1 MKDIKKEVE
10 DMLQDPRIEE
20 ILFEV
25 SNIVVY
31 TRNKALFVNGEDKIR
46 EVVNKLKKRV
56 EIRMTPDTLLD
67 EEDTKKKVTSILA
80 ENNTKAEEFWFD
92 KERSVLYLEMLKP
105 EELTKDIVKK
115 IKEETNWSV
124 QANRYPIVKSDL
136 VRAVREMLYSNF
148 AFRKKLMNDIGE
160 KIYYSN
166 INIDPKNYWIRVTG
180 LGGQRQVG
188 RSAIFLQ
195 TPYSRVLMDVGI
207 DVSNPN
213 GTYPILDAP
222 EFRLNELNAVII
234 SHSHLDHC
242 GFLPALFKYGY
253 RGPVYTTAPTRDI
266 MALLQ
271 LDYYNLSNKN
281 LNIEKIFDIDD
292 IKEMLKYT
300 IVLNYREVTDIS
312 PDVRITLFDA
322 GHILGSAMVHAN
334 IGNGIYNLL
343 YTGDF
348 KFAKSKTLS
357 KPRNIFERVEGVIM
371 ESTYGGDF
379 DIQPSREESEKM
391 LYSIIE
397 NTIRQ
402 GGKILIPVLAV
413 GRSQEI
419 MLLLEEWRRK
429 GLLPSDIKVYLD
441 GMIRSVAAIYTVYP
455 EFLNKDVQSE
465 ILEYDDNPFLSPMF
479 SHVGSK
485 EERDKVLEGPPSV
498 ILATSG
504 MLEGGPALYYF
515 ANMCEDPNNAIIL
528 VSYQGENTLG
538 RKLYYGAKEVEIEV
552 NGIVKKMTVNAKV
565 YLIDGFSGHSDRY
578 QLSKFITTMKPT
590 PRKVLVVHGEESK
603 STEFAHYLRSQG
615 INAIVPNILDAVRL
629 K

>member
-1 MKDIKKEVE
+1 MRDIKKEVAE
-10 DMLQDPRIEE
+10 MLEDPRIEE

-31 TRNKALFVNGEDKIR
+31 TRNKSLFTNGEDKIR

-56 EIRMTPDTLLD
+56 EVRMVPDMLLD
-67 EEDTKKKVTSILA
+67 EEETKKKVTKILEEHNA
-80 ENNTKAEEFWFD
+80 QAEEFWFD
-92 KERSVLYLEMLKP
+92 HDRSVLYLEMLKP
-105 EELTKDIVKK
+105 EDLTKDIVKK

-136 VRAVREMLYSNF
+136 VRAIREMLYSNF
-148 AFRKKLMNDIGE
+148 AFRKKFMNEIGE

-166 INIDPKNYWIRVTG
+166 INIDPQNYWIRVTG
-180 LGGQRQVG
+180 LGGFRQVG
-188 RSAIFLQ
+188 RSAVFLQ
-195 TPYSRVLMDVGI
+195 TPYSRVLMDVGL

-213 GTYPILDAP
+213 APYPILDAP

-242 GFLPALFKYGY
+242 GFLPALFRYGY

-266 MALLQ
+266 MTLLH
-271 LDYYNLSNKN
+271 LDYYNLSQKSMDVQ
-281 LNIEKIFDIDD
+281 KIFDIDD

-300 IVLNYREVTDIS
+300 IVLNYQEVTDIT

-334 IGNGIYNLL
+334 IGNGLYNLL

-357 KPRNIFERVEGVIM
+357 KPRNIFERVEAVIM

-379 DIQPSREESEKM
+379 DTQPSREESEKM

-397 NTIRQ
+397 DTIRR
-402 GGKILIPVLAV
+402 GGKVLIPVLAV

-429 GLLPSDIKVYLD
+429 GLLPADIKVYLD
-441 GMIRSVAAIYTVYP
+441 GMLRNVAAIYTVYP
-455 EFLNKDVQSE
+455 EFLNKEIRSE
-465 ILEYDDNPFLSPMF
+465 ILEYDDNPFLSAMF
-479 SHVGSK
+479 KHVGSR
-485 EERDKVLEGPPSV
+485 EERDQILAGPPSI

-504 MLEGGPALYYF
+504 MLEGGPSVYYF
-515 ANMCEDPNNAIIL
+515 ANMCENQDNAIVL

-538 RKLYYGAKEVEIEV
+538 RKLYYGAKEVEVEV
-552 NGIVKKMTVNAKV
+552 NGVTKKLTVNARV

-590 PRKVLVVHGEESK
+590 PRKVLVIHGEESK
-603 STEFAHYLRSQG
+603 SNEFAHFLRSQG
-615 INAIVPNILDAVRL
+615 INAIVPNILDAIRL
-629 K
+629 R